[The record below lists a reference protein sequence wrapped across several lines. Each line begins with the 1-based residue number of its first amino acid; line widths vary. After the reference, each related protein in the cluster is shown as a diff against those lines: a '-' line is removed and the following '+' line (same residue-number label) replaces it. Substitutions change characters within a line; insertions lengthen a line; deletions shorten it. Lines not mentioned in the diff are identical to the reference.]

1 MCFLFCCYYS
11 YVTSFPPSSFIP
23 SELPRIVSFIVTDN
37 EGASSEAVVA
47 RVNFIV
53 RDNKPTLDLN
63 GPELP
68 GRNVSVEFYEEG
80 PAVMVS
86 VLIMC
91 GCVLSV

>member
-1 MCFLFCCYYS
+1 MCVCPSLR
-11 YVTSFPPSSFIP
+11 SSFNP
-23 SELPRIVSFIVTDN
+23 SELPRIVRFIVTDN

-53 RDNKPTLDLN
+53 RDNKPTVDLN

-68 GRNVSVEFYEEG
+68 GQNVSVEFYEGG
-80 PAVMVS
+80 PAVLVS
-86 VLIMC
+86 VLLMC

>member
-1 MCFLFCCYYS
+1 MSVCPSLL
-11 YVTSFPPSSFIP
+11 SFFIP

-53 RDNKPTLDLN
+53 RDNKPTIDLN

-68 GRNVSVEFYEEG
+68 GRNVSVDFYEGG

-86 VLIMC
+86 VITVWCL
-91 GCVLSV
+91 CVKCVTVVIVG